1 MRLTCPNCGAEYDV
15 PDEVIPASGRDV
27 QCSNCGDTW
36 YQYHPDQLNEDGDY
50 DPALAAALD
59 AADDED
65 AWSGDDHAEDS
76 EPEDYVDELSAAAEA
91 GELDPLD
98 DIDDFDPEDPEDDAG
113 DIADVGT
120 EDGMVDVDDAP
131 ATDEGTEA
139 RPQDS
144 PAEGFAPL
152 PDEPEAPA
160 APTRAVM
167 PDVQSLDDIDWDS
180 EDDDDEDEDDEESA
194 GPPPGLQPRRK
205 PLSDEVKSI
214 LQEEA
219 QYEERARQSDPLESQ
234 PELGLDAPAAVP
246 PPPPPRREVAAES
259 RLARVRKAESPAPPV
274 PASAAPGRSADPAQ
288 AAPRRD
294 LLPDI
299 EEINSSLRRRGE
311 PGRKVDPR
319 NSRQAAKDQRRGF
332 RSGFM
337 SILILMVVAAV
348 IYLQAPKIGQA
359 IPALNAVMTAYTET
373 VDRGR
378 VWLDEKAEI
387 LADKLDAATGDGQ

>member
-36 YQYHPDQLNEDGDY
+36 YQYHPDQLNEDGEY
-50 DPALAAALD
+50 EPALAAALD
-59 AADDED
+59 AAEDED

-98 DIDDFDPEDPEDDAG
+98 DIEDFDPEDPEDDAG

-120 EDGMVDVDDAP
+120 EDGMVDVDDTP
-131 ATDEGTEA
+131 ITDQGTEA
-139 RPQDS
+139 RPQDT
-144 PAEGFAPL
+144 PAEAFAPL

-180 EDDDDEDEDDEESA
+180 EDDEDEDDEESA

-214 LQEEA
+214 LQQEA

-234 PELGLDAPAAVP
+234 PELGLDVPAAVP

-259 RLARVRKAESPAPPV
+259 RLARVRRTAALGLRAP
-274 PASAAPGRSADPAQ
+274 SATRTADVRH
-288 AAPRRD
+288 RR
-294 LLPDI
+294 L
-299 EEINSSLRRRGE
+299 
-311 PGRKVDPR
+311 
-319 NSRQAAKDQRRGF
+319 
-332 RSGFM
+332 
-337 SILILMVVAAV
+337 
-348 IYLQAPKIGQA
+348 
-359 IPALNAVMTAYTET
+359 
-373 VDRGR
+373 
-378 VWLDEKAEI
+378 
-387 LADKLDAATGDGQ
+387 